1 MNNKFFVIGLTVIL
15 LGIGIHKL
23 SAQST
28 ADNFYN
34 TMLISD
40 EIKTEESA
48 ESAKDS
54 AGKLLDSKPR
64 EIKIDSPLLKE
75 HQRQIQRTRRAQ
87 ETASQT
93 KTLKEKE
100 PAPFGLVWGASYNE
114 IKKDGVTL
122 TSVGQKDY
130 VNNFSATNLPKNIKA
145 FREVILTFGIE
156 NELWRIIAYGN
167 FLDDTPSAEKV
178 LAVYNQYYKLLEEK
192 YGNAQQFYTP
202 NVINVDKP
210 LGNGKTETVQQEQAI
225 GNPNFLQ
232 ELQNGQAF
240 LYATFENDKVGAAL
254 SINVDG
260 NGQSYITVEYKNL
273 TIMHAREQSTMDAL

>member
-1 MNNKFFVIGLTVIL
+1 MNNKFCIIGLTVIL

-28 ADNFYN
+28 AENFYD

-54 AGKLLDSKPR
+54 ASQLLNAKPK
-64 EIKIDSPLLKE
+64 EIKVDSPLLRS
-75 HQRQIQRTRRAQ
+75 HQKRIRQSKSSSA
-87 ETASQT
+87 TAD
-93 KTLKEKE
+93 KTLKDKAS
-100 PAPFGLVWGASYNE
+100 APFGLTWGASYDE
-114 IKKDGVTL
+114 VKGEGVIL

-130 VNNFSATNLPKNIKA
+130 VNNFSATHLPKNIRV

-156 NELWRIIAYGN
+156 NELWRMIAYGN
-167 FLDDTPSAEKV
+167 FLDDTPSAEKI
-178 LAVYNQYYKLLEEK
+178 LSLYNQYYKLLEEK

-225 GNPNFLQ
+225 GNPNFLK

-240 LYATFENDKVGAAL
+240 LYATFENGQVGAAL
-254 SINVDG
+254 SVNVDG
-260 NGQSYITVEYKNL
+260 QGKSYITIEYKNL
-273 TIMHAREQSTMDAL
+273 TIMKAREQQALDVL